1 MIGSLGDGNDMQLM
15 IPSLKFLAEYHTLA
29 GRSIYS
35 KLGTN
40 KDIIKWS
47 LTMLF
52 ADIYSVF
59 FPPTISYLMT
69 WLQQRGSQVYCVKA
83 KTKWKQR
90 KAKLKSS

>member
-1 MIGSLGDGNDMQLM
+1 MIGSLGDTNDMKLM
-15 IPSLKFLAEYHTLA
+15 IPSLKFLAEYDTLA

-52 ADIYSVF
+52 TDIYSVF
-59 FPPTISYLMT
+59 FPPKLFYLMT
-69 WLQQRGSQVYCVKA
+69 WV
-83 KTKWKQR
+83 
-90 KAKLKSS
+90 